1 MVFGHPVMLKLSHST
16 YLKSYLNYNLSLD
29 QLYTNLYGVLAEWT
43 KAAVLK
49 TVGRV
54 RVPKVRIL
62 DAPPTLLKNIMLFV
76 NMMFFLIF

>member
-1 MVFGHPVMLKLSHST
+1 MVFGHPVMLKLSHLI
-16 YLKSYLNYNLSLD
+16 YLKSYLNYNLLLD

-54 RVPKVRIL
+54 SVPKVRIL
-62 DAPPTLLKNIMLFV
+62 DAPPTIKEHHV
-76 NMMFFLIF
+76 YK